1 MYRLSFERPSC
12 CYVLRLLWKQKEFF
26 GPIDLRILS
35 LVLVTGAKRQC
46 FLAIA
51 MVSTSCNMALA
62 EGATCCACTGGCWF
76 PCENCKIGQCSSSSR
91 DGSTPMHGQTF
102 CRKLKHF
109 KQIHTVPSFCRTLT
123 QLVNS
128 HAFALCRPK
137 ISLNGCSVSA
147 LTLFL
152 STAHMVLTTT
162 TCSCTL
168 HAQSYRVRLGKDCL
182 QLSVWSMLQVCP
194 STCNS
199 HFLAFAAMLFLSSFW
214 VTGEL
219 ATLRHMIK
227 VPNEPG
233 LSPNNGQTSS

>member
-35 LVLVTGAKRQC
+35 LILVTGAKRQC

-62 EGATCCACTGGCWF
+62 EGATCCACTGGRWF

-91 DGSTPMHGQTF
+91 DGSTPMHGKTF
-102 CRKLKHF
+102 CRWLKHF

-147 LTLFL
+147 LILCL
-152 STAHMVLTTT
+152 STAHMVLNNHNMQLYTTVIP
-162 TCSCTL
+162 CEARQGLPAAFCLVYAPGVPFDIRYTL
-168 HAQSYRVRLGKDCL
+168 FSLCCHA
-182 QLSVWSMLQVCP
+182 
-194 STCNS
+194 ST
-199 HFLAFAAMLFLSSFW
+199 
-214 VTGEL
+214 
-219 ATLRHMIK
+219 
-227 VPNEPG
+227 
-233 LSPNNGQTSS
+233 